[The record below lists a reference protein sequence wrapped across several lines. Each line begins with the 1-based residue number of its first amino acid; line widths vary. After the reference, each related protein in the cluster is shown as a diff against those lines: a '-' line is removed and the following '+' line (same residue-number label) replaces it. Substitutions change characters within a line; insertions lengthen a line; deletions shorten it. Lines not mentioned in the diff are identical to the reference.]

1 MKTDLGGGPAAD
13 DADDADD
20 IADERLER
28 RLSNRFSVELSRAG
42 RDYAA
47 LRAEGFGA
55 SGSAGRSK
63 RRGMWPRMADSVA
76 ALGFVAILLL
86 VVAGLM
92 WRPSA
97 IPGVAPAPS
106 GLVVGFGGIPA
117 QIDGQRVYLVVEQK
131 EWETLS
137 GSFLLGGF
145 AHGDN
150 ADCPASVLP
159 SADPEAHLLS
169 RCDRRVELRSD
180 KLPGLVGSVG
190 VFVAPQTSALLY
202 GSEGGPAVVVRVHT
216 HDPEAA
222 QCAADN
228 RVDCET
234 AVVVEAVVWPYVPTE
249 ISGEPVYRASDANS
263 FNTLGSTFLL
273 GGVVTVPDLIP
284 PCPAPIDRSAAEQE
298 LLPYC
303 TWVAIDGLPVAPK
316 GVAIGDLRNRPVVV
330 RVHVNDQRA
339 AMCPVTVRTDC
350 LGSIVVEAVVW
361 LGEPLAIP
369 TDSLG
374 PTPTPGATGSLNP
387 DVPVTA
393 ESSIPWN
400 SETPVDIPTTFNG
413 QPVYRN
419 VDLPAANTFL
429 LGGTITRDPT
439 CAAPTMPQAKPPGC
453 GFWMLDGAKV
463 GTAQQISEEL
473 IGQRVVAQMERSRVL
488 AVCPGGSCISDTL
501 VITAILWY
509 SGPVVTVGTSGPLP
523 APATAPP
530 AP

>member
-1 MKTDLGGGPAAD
+1 MKTDFSGGPT
-13 DADDADD
+13 ADD
-20 IADERLER
+20 IADDRLER

-47 LRAEGFGA
+47 LRGEGFGA
-55 SGSAGRSK
+55 SGFARRSK
-63 RRGMWPRMADSVA
+63 RRGMLPRMADSVA
-76 ALGFVAILLL
+76 AIGFVAILLL

-97 IPGVAPAPS
+97 VPGVAPAPS

-145 AHGDN
+145 AHGDF
-150 ADCPASVLP
+150 ADCPASLDLSP
-159 SADPEAHLLS
+159 NPEMHLLS
-169 RCDRRVELRSD
+169 RCGRRVELRSD
-180 KLPGLVGSVG
+180 KLPGTVGSVG
-190 VFVAPQTSALLY
+190 VFVAPQSSSLLY

-228 RVDCET
+228 RADCEA
-234 AVVVEAVVWPYVPTE
+234 AVVVEAVTWPYVPTE
-249 ISGEPVYRASDANS
+249 ISGEPVYRASDASS

-273 GGVVTVPDLIP
+273 GGVVTEPDLIA
-284 PCPAPIDRSAAEQE
+284 PCPAPVDGSAAEQE
-298 LLPYC
+298 LIPYC

-316 GVAIGDLRNRPVVV
+316 GVAIGDLRNRPAVV

-350 LGSIVVEAVVW
+350 LGAIVVEAVEW

-374 PTPTPGATGSLNP
+374 PTPTPGTTGSLNP

-393 ESSIPWN
+393 ESPIPWD
-400 SETPVDIPTTFNG
+400 SGATVEITTTFNG

-429 LGGTITRDPT
+429 LGGTITRDTT
-439 CAAPTMPQAKPPGC
+439 CAAPTMPQAMPPGC

-463 GTAQQISEEL
+463 GTAVNVPEEL

-488 AVCPGGSCISDTL
+488 AVCPGGSCTSDIL

-509 SGPVVTVGTSGPLP
+509 SGPAATPAGVTP
-523 APATAPP
+523 PP